1 MNKKLHIEM
10 LRIIA
15 VVMVVLNHSDLY
27 YTYFTNTDSV
37 LTFSVSLLLSCICRI
52 NVPLFMMITGAL
64 LIPKAESWSVIF
76 KKRISRMLVVLVAFF
91 CADVWPAVLC
101 MESGYIFSNGICGE
115 AA

>member
-1 MNKKLHIEM
+1 MNRKLHIEM

-27 YTYFTNTDSV
+27 YTYYTNTDSV
-37 LTFSVSLLLSCICRI
+37 LTFCSVSC
-52 NVPLFMMITGAL
+52 
-64 LIPKAESWSVIF
+64 
-76 KKRISRMLVVLVAFF
+76 FF

-115 AA
+115 AAEK